1 MSKNTDTKKVRESR
15 SKRIARVLSLIL
27 ALLMIGGSAYYMIYL
42 LIIGVSAADTYGY
55 LEPVLED
62 VNIRIGLKY
71 GSGVP
76 VSYETTA
83 ANGYTLGSQPLA
95 DGYFKLSPF
104 WKMDTKTIAVA
115 THTNLV
121 KESGAYAHASNTQNV
136 SVGCYHVE
144 FTADYSM
151 HDSAVLEQQL
161 AIINRTLAPHGF
173 YAFPSYLNGNLRIRV
188 GAFSTR
194 QEAEAMYPVIAGFVG
209 NFSAEIVDPSPSS
222 VIIIDPS
229 SNQILFTYDCSD
241 GTSLGLAPIQGGDT
255 TTYTKSSVGNVYEGV
270 FAYNRHCD
278 DGVDGVAVINV
289 LTLDQYVQGVLPY
302 EISNSWPIE
311 TQKACAIVA
320 RSYAASCLGNHAA
333 TNGFDLCNSTH
344 CQAYHG
350 AGRVNDKVIDATV
363 STHGLIVAHKGNVAP
378 TYYASSSGGYTIN
391 SGDVWGGT
399 QYGFLTARSTPW
411 ERYTDHAGGFWTKE
425 ISPEELLDYLV
436 NTKNRTELAGGGY
449 IKSIEVLAYA
459 SNTPYVK
466 TVRIT
471 AANGA
476 SITLNYT
483 DNVRLGLGLKSA
495 NFVVGQGSV
504 VYTED
509 TVEVLGDRLIDSST
523 DQYVNSPIGGT
534 TSSEGFI
541 RYDEPQTILTENGTV
556 QSFVA
561 GLPIL
566 TASGSELAVSETM
579 LVLTSQNMHLFNAGA
594 LAPPSSSSS
603 SPTVSTGTKTVK
615 DYTVHTETK
624 TAYASSSRNFIFV
637 GKGTGHGTGLS
648 QWGAKDLGDL
658 GYNFLQIL
666 NAYFTDIEVVYYKE
680 LEIFRNR

>member
-1 MSKNTDTKKVRESR
+1 MSNKKKAHESR
-15 SKRIARVLSLIL
+15 AKRLARILSLIL
-27 ALLMIGGSAYYMIYL
+27 ALLMLSGSVCYAVYL
-42 LIIGVSAADTYGY
+42 LIVGVSAADYST
-55 LEPVLED
+55 ESVIED
-62 VNIRIGLKY
+62 LNIRIGLKY

-76 VSYETTA
+76 VSFQTTVT
-83 ANGYTLGSQPLA
+83 NGYIIGSQPLA

-104 WKMDTKTIAVA
+104 WEIATNTVA
-115 THTNLV
+115 VTVNANLTNQNGTYVHTTS
-121 KESGAYAHASNTQNV
+121 SGSV
-136 SVGCYHVE
+136 SVGSYHVE
-144 FTADYSM
+144 FTTDYSLA
-151 HDSAVLEQQL
+151 DAILVEQQV
-161 AIINRTLAPHGF
+161 ATLNQMLSPLGF
-173 YAFPSYLNGNLRIRV
+173 YAFPAYSNGALRIRA
-188 GAFSTR
+188 GAFSTL
-194 QEAEAMYPVIAGFVG
+194 QDANAMHPIIAGCMSYFACEVVEP
-209 NFSAEIVDPSPSS
+209 SLSTVVILDPG
-222 VIIIDPS
+222 
-229 SNQILFTYDCSD
+229 SNRILFSYDCSD
-241 GTSLGLAPIQGGDT
+241 GTSLGIMPRQTDGEKI
-255 TTYTKSSVGNVYEGV
+255 YTKSPAGNVYDGV

-278 DGVDGVAVINV
+278 DGVDGVSVINV

-363 STHGLIVAHKGNVAP
+363 STHGLIVAYKGNVAP

-411 ERYTDHAGGFWTKE
+411 ERYTVHAGGFWTKE

-449 IKSIEVLAYA
+449 IKSVEVLAYA
-459 SNTPYVK
+459 SDTPYVK

-509 TVEVLGDRLIDSST
+509 TVEVLGDRLVDPST
-523 DQYVNSPIGGT
+523 DQYVNSPIGGA

-541 RYDEPQTILTENGTV
+541 RYNEPQTILTENGTV
-556 QSFVA
+556 QSFVS

-566 TASGSELAVSETM
+566 TASGIELAVSETM

-603 SPTVSTGTKTVK
+603 PSTSTGSKTVK
-615 DYTVHTETK
+615 DYAVHTETK